1 MKQLKMMTLLALVV
15 ALVTASTAC
24 TFSAR
29 KGGLTGVSQRVELV
43 DISLDSTTAE
53 RAEALRILGEMT
65 DLAAADRGAVAA
77 APFQWSALATIA
89 WPINH
94 RFSPDPS
101 DLNSYY
107 QRLDLARQAEQM
119 KRQEEALFVHR
130 SRRSGTDIL
139 GSLLAAG
146 ELFASQ
152 PAGSRTLVL
161 SSNMWAY
168 SPSDGL
174 NLKTQPLSRAEITR
188 LVAKLVRAGKVAQ
201 LSGVCVYVVG
211 AGLDPGRQIPNS
223 TQLSMRAFWRA
234 YFARTGALLRA
245 WTPTLDTEP
254 SC

>member
-24 TFSAR
+24 TFSAG
-29 KGGLTGVSQRVELV
+29 KGGSTGVSQRVELV

-65 DLAAADRGAVAA
+65 DLAAADRGVVAA
-77 APFQWSALATIA
+77 APFQWSALAMIA
-89 WPINH
+89 WPVNH
-94 RFSPDPS
+94 RFSPDAS

-107 QRLDLARQAEQM
+107 QRLDLARQAEQL
-119 KRQEEALFVHR
+119 KVQAKALLAHR
-130 SRRSGTDIL
+130 SNRSGTDLL
-139 GSLLAAG
+139 GGLLAAG
-146 ELFASQ
+146 EYFASQ
-152 PAGSRTLVL
+152 PTGSRTLVL

-174 NLKTQPLSRAEITR
+174 NLKKRALSQVEITR
-188 LVAKLVRAGKVAQ
+188 LIDKLARSGKIAR

-211 AGLDPGRQIPNS
+211 AGLDPGRRIANS
-223 TQLSMRAFWRA
+223 IQLSMRAFWLA